1 VFFTGSPE
9 KQRKLHVDITG
20 VFYHGDRE
28 AMMMSKCPCC
38 QRLFD
43 PSKGAR
49 CPICSMKQALE
60 ALGMSQD
67 KVAAIMAEVTQAQP
81 AAG

>member
-1 VFFTGSPE
+1 
-9 KQRKLHVDITG
+9 
-20 VFYHGDRE
+20 
-28 AMMMSKCPCC
+28 MMSRCPCC
-38 QRLFD
+38 QKMYD

-67 KVAAIMAEVTQAQP
+67 KVAAIMAEVAQAQP
-81 AAG
+81 AVG